1 MTLSTPIISVSS
13 LDEVKSAVTDAMADK
28 SRLEIIASGSK
39 RALGRKCAYD
49 VTLDLSAMTGIID
62 YQPEELVLTVRAG
75 TPIAEVQTALAE
87 ARQMLAFE
95 VPDYSHLLDTP
106 NAGTIGGVVATNLSG
121 PRRLTAGAAR
131 DYLLGFEAISGR
143 GEAFKSGGK
152 VMKNVTGYDLSK
164 LMTGSFGTLAVMDEI
179 TLKTLPRP
187 ETSCSL
193 IVQVDD
199 FAAATNKI
207 ASLFATPH
215 EPGSAAILPAELARQ
230 AGLPLNKDTDKDT
243 DKDTGKDKKS
253 CVIVVRLEGID
264 ISIADRLA
272 NLQRLTGGDRLE
284 ATASEALWAKIRDVR
299 LFTAPVRDVWKISC
313 PPAAAASVI
322 DTIKASHDISYFADW
337 AGGLVW
343 MTGGTDTLG
352 TDLRQALAGFG
363 GGFAMLIRDSGTT
376 RQVIP
381 PFQPLPGP
389 MLALHKRVKA
399 AFDPLAVLNA
409 GRMHDGI

>member
-1 MTLSTPIISVSS
+1 MTLSTPIISLSS
-13 LDEVKSAVTDAMADK
+13 LDEVKSAVTDAVADE

-39 RALGRKCAYD
+39 RALGRQCAYD

-75 TPIAEVQTALAE
+75 TPMAEVQAALAE
-87 ARQMLAFE
+87 ARQTLAFE
-95 VPDYSHLLDTP
+95 VPDYSHLLDTA

-199 FAAATNKI
+199 FAAATSKI

-230 AGLPLNKDTDKDT
+230 AGLHL
-243 DKDTGKDKKS
+243 DKDTGKDRVS

-284 ATASEALWAKIRDVR
+284 ATDSESLWAKIRDVR
-299 LFTAPVRDVWKISC
+299 LFSAPVRDVWKISC

-337 AGGLVW
+337 AGGLIW

-363 GGFAMLIRDSGTT
+363 GGFAMLVRDSGTT

-381 PFQPLPGP
+381 PFQPLSRP

>member
-1 MTLSTPIISVSS
+1 
-13 LDEVKSAVTDAMADK
+13 MADK

-39 RALGRKCAYD
+39 RALGRQCAYD

-75 TPIAEVQTALAE
+75 TPMAEVQAALAE

-95 VPDYSHLLDTP
+95 VPDYSHLLDTA

-199 FAAATNKI
+199 FAAASSKI

-230 AGLPLNKDTDKDT
+230 AGLPLDKDMDKDT
-243 DKDTGKDKKS
+243 DKDTAS

-299 LFTAPVRDVWKISC
+299 LFSAPVRDVWKISC

-337 AGGLVW
+337 AGGLIW

-363 GGFAMLIRDSGTT
+363 GGFAMLVRDSGTT